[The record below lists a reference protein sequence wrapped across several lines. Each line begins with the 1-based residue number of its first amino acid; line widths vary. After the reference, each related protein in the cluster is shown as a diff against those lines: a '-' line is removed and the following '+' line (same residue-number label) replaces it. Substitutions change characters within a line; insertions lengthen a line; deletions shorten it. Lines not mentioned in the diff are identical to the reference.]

1 MGTYTLDVP
10 TAERQRANLVAEG
23 PRVSDVLLRF
33 VNAAEEGDAAAVQN
47 ILPEV
52 MSALQVFVAAAQDVS

>member
-1 MGTYTLDVP
+1 M
-10 TAERQRANLVAEG
+10 
-23 PRVSDVLLRF
+23 SDVLLRF